1 MHCSALINSC
11 PRARALFK
19 THTNE
24 SVKKPSAVRFV
35 WLEMARQI
43 NNHLTSIE
51 AIARHEDDF
60 NPLTRK
66 KLISIFE
73 ESYNDL
79 KLELALIIDAG
90 TDVVK
95 LCYQQKGDGFLAP
108 TACSHWQSVMLRLSS
123 IADENVPIVER
134 LQYLPITDAMLK
146 DLIPIEA
153 DRVGK
158 MKTLVNMVIPLHKK
172 MVYNT
177 KNRMESTLS
186 ILRPCRVFNYEF
198 IGSTRLNA
206 LREEIEQ
213 LQRIP
218 SCIRI
223 MQKATKEP
231 VAILAP

>member
-1 MHCSALINSC
+1 MHWSALINSC

-73 ESYNDL
+73 ESYYDL

-95 LCYQQKGDGFLAP
+95 LCYQQKGDGFLAS

-146 DLIPIEA
+146 DLIRIEA

-198 IGSTRLNA
+198 IGSTRLNGSEKKSSNYSGFPFVFV
-206 LREEIEQ
+206 LCRKRLKSQ
-213 LQRIP
+213 SQ
-218 SCIRI
+218 S
-223 MQKATKEP
+223 
-231 VAILAP
+231 